1 MTVLG
6 TDKEIVRQRNMK
18 IRQLWTQIEPSKEE
32 NTRINEICTQ
42 WKANTAAFLRA
53 RIWVFLRAQSCCS
66 VAVLT
71 FTRGF
76 ATQDGGS
83 WKLWWEN
90 HAPSIAPLI
99 TGLGLHKV
107 HSVDWYVEKKFSHGA
122 NLVNFGGPSHFCPQD
137 LSPTGSNLD
146 P

>member
-1 MTVLG
+1 M
-6 TDKEIVRQRNMK
+6 
-18 IRQLWTQIEPSKEE
+18 QIEPSKEE
-32 NTRINEICTQ
+32 NTRINEIYIQLKT
-42 WKANTAAFLRA
+42 NTAPFLRA

-66 VAVLT
+66 AAVLT
-71 FTRGF
+71 FTRDF

-83 WKLWWEN
+83 WKLWREN
-90 HAPSIAPLI
+90 HSSSIAPLI
-99 TGLGLHKV
+99 TDLGLHKV

-122 NLVNFGGPSHFCPQD
+122 NLANFGGPSHFCPQD